1 MNNGTN
7 NFQNFIGI
15 SSLQKTLRNA
25 LIPTETTQQFIV
37 KNGIIKEDELRGE
50 NRQILKDIMDDLE
63 KKILNKEI
71 DNEYD
76 KLKDYII
83 KQYN

>member
-37 KNGIIKEDELRGE
+37 KNGIIKRNIKTRD
-50 NRQILKDIMDDLE
+50 ILHGHSSGSHLGRNQTDL
-63 KKILNKEI
+63 
-71 DNEYD
+71 
-76 KLKDYII
+76 
-83 KQYN
+83 

>member
-25 LIPTETTQQFIV
+25 LTPVSYTHLTLPT
-37 KNGIIKEDELRGE
+37 N
-50 NRQILKDIMDDLE
+50 
-63 KKILNKEI
+63 
-71 DNEYD
+71 
-76 KLKDYII
+76 
-83 KQYN
+83 

>member
-15 SSLQKTLRNA
+15 SSLQKTLGNA

-37 KNGIIKEDELRGE
+37 KNGIISVC
-50 NRQILKDIMDDLE
+50 
-63 KKILNKEI
+63 
-71 DNEYD
+71 
-76 KLKDYII
+76 
-83 KQYN
+83 

>member
-37 KNGIIKEDELRGE
+37 KNGIIKEDEDISSAEKQLALF
-50 NRQILKDIMDDLE
+50 LK
-63 KKILNKEI
+63 
-71 DNEYD
+71 
-76 KLKDYII
+76 
-83 KQYN
+83 